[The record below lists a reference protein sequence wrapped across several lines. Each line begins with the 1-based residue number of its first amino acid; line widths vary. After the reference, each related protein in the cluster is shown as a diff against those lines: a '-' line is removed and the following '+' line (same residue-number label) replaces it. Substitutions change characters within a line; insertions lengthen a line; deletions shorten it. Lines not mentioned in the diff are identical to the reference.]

1 MLPRLIDDLATTVE
15 ALVSLTC
22 PTVDFFLLLLQ
33 RLGKRHLWV
42 ASLTSQTMVSLQNL
56 TLEFF
61 RLTSSSREPS
71 SLPTLITASESST
84 TNSAAVGGLDSC
96 RVNFASA
103 AISTLMVVDC
113 SSSAC
118 QRLTAW
124 EVHNCWSGPLS
135 ATLVRILSH
144 YPPTLHRLALVAS
157 RDWLESQKTR
167 ASSNAKVAFCC
178 CHWPS
183 FCRKSCW
190 VDDSSSPPLWS
201 THQGFRDM

>member
-1 MLPRLIDDLATTVE
+1 MLPRSIDDSATTVE

-33 RLGKRHLWV
+33 RLGKRHLLV
-42 ASLTSQTMVSLQNL
+42 GSLTSQTMVSLQNL
-56 TLEFF
+56 TMESF

-118 QRLTAW
+118 QRLTA
-124 EVHNCWSGPLS
+124 
-135 ATLVRILSH
+135 
-144 YPPTLHRLALVAS
+144 
-157 RDWLESQKTR
+157 
-167 ASSNAKVAFCC
+167 
-178 CHWPS
+178 
-183 FCRKSCW
+183 
-190 VDDSSSPPLWS
+190 
-201 THQGFRDM
+201 